1 MHEVKCENCGRW
13 NEGTLEYCQF
23 CGSRLNDKHLKDK
36 EEREKQEL
44 RGMPFIK
51 VNKDAPFFK
60 RGFQY
65 VILFI
70 QLAFAT
76 FISILAS
83 IASST
88 VH

>member
-1 MHEVKCENCGRW
+1 MHEIKCESCGRW
-13 NEGTLEYCQF
+13 SAGEAIHCSS

-44 RGMPFIK
+44 RGMPLIK
-51 VNKDAPFFK
+51 VDKDAPFIK

-65 VILFI
+65 VLLFI